1 MTAEQKQMVSGSDV
15 VDMLVNTGA
24 EGDGAFFPERAAQD
38 ARATRKNMYGASKDA
53 EWFHEKIEHYEDV
66 EQIQEESRSKVKMV
80 FAARM

>member
-1 MTAEQKQMVSGSDV
+1 ME
-15 VDMLVNTGA
+15 
-24 EGDGAFFPERAAQD
+24 
-38 ARATRKNMYGASKDA
+38 NMYGAIKYA